1 MRRTVFAVPSGPA
14 QPLSDDPDV
23 HELGVAPRWRT
34 LSVAGREAAPPGAV
48 RVRLPRRLSGTRQE
62 ASGWL
67 HVLDASNVLR
77 WLRGELPFAW
87 VGVRSAGAARAWE
100 AVFPRR
106 GLGRPKPLPQRQ
118 PRPCPRC
125 AEMDGWGCEDHQ
137 RPPLTLRTLL
147 QASYEL
153 EARGPVTRN
162 PDGTVNVGLRRFWRD
177 QDPQPRHGHVD
188 HSATDT
194 RRGQHRRL
202 CARGVARACAIKLS
216 TSDVGPRLAPPN
228 WIR

>member
-62 ASGWL
+62 ASGRL

-162 PDGTVNVGLRRFWRD
+162 PDGTVNVFLCPRARAELFSDPEFQRNAMGFIHDRTDGSIASVAGLRFFL
-177 QDPQPRHGHVD
+177 
-188 HSATDT
+188 
-194 RRGQHRRL
+194 RRE
-202 CARGVARACAIKLS
+202 RGWAVLPGSRP
-216 TSDVGPRLAPPN
+216 TV
-228 WIR
+228 